1 MWNSTKAFYDS
12 KEWKELRLQLIAE
25 RTPRCQRCGNVIVDE
40 KKIIGH
46 HQVELDVTNVNDRS
60 ISLNKELIDLI
71 CFDCHNKEHKRFG
84 HQVKNSERKIYIV
97 YGPPLCGKSSF
108 VMANKDRLDLVVDMD
123 SLYSAVTMLDKYDKP
138 DSLRFNILAI
148 RKSIID
154 NIKTRYGN
162 FNSAWII
169 GGYPKAIDR
178 DQLCSMLG
186 ATPIYIEATKEEC
199 LQRLLGV
206 NDGRRERINLWEKYI
221 NKWFEDYTK

>member
-1 MWNSTKAFYDS
+1 MWSSTKAFYDS
-12 KEWKELRLQLIAE
+12 KEWKSLRLQLIAE
-25 RTPRCQRCGNVIVDE
+25 RTPKCERCKEIIAE
-40 KKIIGH
+40 EEKIIGH
-46 HQVELDVTNVNDRS
+46 HTIELDNTNVNDRS
-60 ISLNKELIDLI
+60 ISLNKQFIELI

-84 HQVKNSERKIYIV
+84 YQIKKTDRKVYVV
-97 YGPPLCGKSSF
+97 YGAPLCGKSSF

-138 DSLRFNILAI
+138 DTLKFNVLAI

-169 GGYPKAIDR
+169 GGYPRAIER
-178 DQLCSMLG
+178 NQLCDMLG

-199 LQRLLGV
+199 MQRLLEV
-206 NDGRRERINLWEKYI
+206 KDGRRDKVNMWAKFID
-221 NKWFEDYTK
+221 KWFEDYTK